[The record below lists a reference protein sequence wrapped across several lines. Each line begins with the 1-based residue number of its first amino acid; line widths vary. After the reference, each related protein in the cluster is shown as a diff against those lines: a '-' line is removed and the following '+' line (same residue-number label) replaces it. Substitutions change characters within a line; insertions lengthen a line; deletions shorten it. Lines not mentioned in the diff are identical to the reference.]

1 MISARWYFL
10 FFLPQHLRIRLHK
23 CESSESEHGEDDD
36 GEDFSSSSD
45 DGGWMLETDISK
57 FQEFPISETIISYK

>member
-1 MISARWYFL
+1 MVNIL
-10 FFLPQHLRIRLHK
+10 FFAQHLRICLHE
-23 CESSESEHGEDDD
+23 CESSESKHKENND